1 MQSCLLREKDM
12 SEVRRSVVSI
22 TDMSKMVGLSRQRF
36 GQLVREGVFPSPDH
50 DEGSGRPFYNAD
62 KQQQCLLVRQ
72 TNTGING
79 KPLLFYSKRRDTGT
93 KRVTTKA
100 ATPKQDTTII
110 QQLSELGVTVTM
122 KEVETATAT
131 LFPAGTSSVAHET
144 VLKSLFL
151 HFRRKN
157 KTDKQ
162 G

>member
-1 MQSCLLREKDM
+1 M
-12 SEVRRSVVSI
+12 SDVRKSVVSI

-36 GQLVREGVFPSPDH
+36 GQLVRQGVFPPADR
-50 DEGSGRPFYNAD
+50 DETSARPFYNAE

-79 KPLLFYSKRRDTGT
+79 QPLLFYSRRRDTGT
-93 KRVTTKA
+93 KRASGKTASPKA
-100 ATPKQDTTII
+100 NTTII
-110 QQLSELGVTVTM
+110 HQLAELGVTVNM

-131 LFPAGTSSVAHET
+131 LFPAGTISVAPET

-157 KTDKQ
+157 KADSD
-162 G
+162 GR

>member
-1 MQSCLLREKDM
+1 M
-12 SEVRRSVVSI
+12 SESRKSIVSI

-36 GQLVREGVFPSPDH
+36 GQLVREGVFPCPDH
-50 DEGSGRPFYNAD
+50 DERSGRPFYDAD
-62 KQQQCLLVRQ
+62 KQQQCLMVRQ

-79 KPLLFYSKRRDTGT
+79 KTLLFYSKRRDTGT
-93 KRVTTKA
+93 KRVPTKA
-100 ATPKQDTTII
+100 PTPKQDTTII

-151 HFRRKN
+151 NFRRKN